1 MVSRVEQKILQDL
14 RDYLGDDYDEKQ
26 DAALLICVRRAI
38 RSFKN
43 KRHYPE
49 EYSENI
55 IEKDMDKLYSCIF
68 DLALYWV
75 GKQGVEFHKSFS
87 GNGESR
93 SWDSEAD
100 VYALHNVIPI
110 ARII

>member
-1 MVSRVEQKILQDL
+1 MSGVEAEILKDL
-14 RDYLGDDYDEKQ
+14 KDYLGRDYDGEQ
-26 DAALLICVRRAI
+26 ESALLFCVKRAI
-38 RSFKN
+38 KSFQN
-43 KRHYPE
+43 KRNYPE
-49 EYSENI
+49 AYSSSI
-55 IEKDMDKLYSCIF
+55 IEKDMNKFYMCIF
-68 DLALYWV
+68 DLALYWC

-100 VYALHNVIPI
+100 IYSLHNVIPI

>member
-1 MVSRVEQKILQDL
+1 MSRVELKILQDL
-14 RDYLGDDYDEKQ
+14 KDYLGNEYDANQEST
-26 DAALLICVRRAI
+26 LLFCVRRAI
-38 RSFKN
+38 RSFQN
-43 KRHYPE
+43 KRNYPD
-49 EYSENI
+49 EYTELI
-55 IEKDMDKLYSCIF
+55 VEKDMDKFYSCIF

-100 VYALHNVIPI
+100 IYSLHNVIPI
-110 ARII
+110 SRVI